1 MQDRSLLL
9 THDSLADAAYLYLRH
24 PISRADIVR
33 VEVPAIETP
42 PRSSLVL
49 SFDEYDR
56 LISIEIRG
64 ASRLL
69 PPELL

>member
-1 MQDRSLLL
+1 MENRSLLL
-9 THDSLADAAYLYLRH
+9 THDPVADVAYLYLRH
-24 PISRADIVR
+24 PIDRGDIFRSEVAD
-33 VEVPAIETP
+33 IETP
-42 PRSSLVL
+42 PRTSIIL

-56 LISIEIRG
+56 LITIEILG

>member
-1 MQDRSLLL
+1 MEDRSLLL
-9 THDSLADAAYLYLRH
+9 THDPVADVAYIYVRH
-24 PISRADIVR
+24 PISRGDVCR
-33 VEVPAIETP
+33 SEVPDIETP
-42 PRSSLVL
+42 PRSSIIL

-56 LISIEIRG
+56 LIIVEILG

>member
-1 MQDRSLLL
+1 MENRSLLL
-9 THDSLADAAYLYLRH
+9 TRDSVADVAYLYLRH
-24 PISRADIVR
+24 PVIRGDIARSEVAD
-33 VEVPAIETP
+33 IETP
-42 PRSSLVL
+42 PRSSIIL

-56 LISIEIRG
+56 LIAVEILG